1 MNVPSL
7 YQKVKDV
14 IRPEDFTDGVYEECA
29 KALFAQL
36 EAGKVEPAAIL
47 ARFMAD
53 EDDRQTAAEIFHTDP
68 EGDMTLTARSKA
80 FTDIVKNIRRNALD
94 EAART
99 ASPEEYQRILKEKKA
114 LEKLVITI

>member
-1 MNVPSL
+1 
-7 YQKVKDV
+7 
-14 IRPEDFTDGVYEECA
+14 
-29 KALFAQL
+29 
-36 EAGKVEPAAIL
+36 
-47 ARFMAD
+47 
-53 EDDRQTAAEIFHTDP
+53 
-68 EGDMTLTARSKA
+68 MTITARSKA